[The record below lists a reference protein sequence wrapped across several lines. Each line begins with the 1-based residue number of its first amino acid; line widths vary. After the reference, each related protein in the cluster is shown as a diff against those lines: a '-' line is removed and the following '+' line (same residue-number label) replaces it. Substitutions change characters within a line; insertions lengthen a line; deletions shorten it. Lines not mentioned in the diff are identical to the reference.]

1 MRDAKILYYYRLNHL
16 YMQSKKSIFTS
27 AIIGLMMLAAFT
39 FTGCAGGEEKAA
51 GSDTGSGQTVQPA
64 PEPAPAIVNE
74 DTVKN
79 DTAGTKPVVPP
90 NK

>member
-27 AIIGLMMLAAFT
+27 AIIGLMMLGAFT
-39 FTGCAGGEEKAA
+39 FIGCSGGEEKAA
-51 GSDTGSGQTVQPA
+51 SSDSTPTVQPA
-64 PEPAPAIVNE
+64 QESAPAIVNE
-74 DTVKN
+74 DTAAHDSAN
-79 DTAGTKPVVPP
+79 TKPVVPP